1 MLGKLRV
8 FFIFLGGEEKLLTF
22 LAYSRKKALVFCFRF
37 ASRYPFCPIYSPNG
51 LLFVT
56 FTISRRLSFRAARQN
71 PRHSPF
77 QEKPLA
83 LLVEEALFMMPF
95 ASPPPFF
102 FGLENRSLAYI
113 I

>member
-1 MLGKLRV
+1 ML
-8 FFIFLGGEEKLLTF
+8 IFL
-22 LAYSRKKALVFCFRF
+22 AHSRKKTLVFCFRF
-37 ASRYPFCPIYSPNG
+37 ANRYPFCPIYSPNG

-71 PRHSPF
+71 LCPSPF
-77 QEKPLA
+77 PKKPLA

-95 ASPPPFF
+95 ASPTPPLFC
-102 FGLENRSLAYI
+102 LENRSLAYI